1 MQITSA
7 TKIVPLV
14 TLTKSGDIIIKAFA
28 PEKKAFVHLYDSDYS
43 KKGDYSCPLDLSQVN
58 NYVVINCLDDIEK
71 AAKLVLT
78 VRPSLS
84 EEFPAAV
91 LRYNPAFTH
100 QDVMYWH
107 KVNQLGQFQP
117 YANNGMLDVPE
128 NGAFLHQNC
137 DTDRTRIF
145 HSPVDAIA
153 AAYDQTV
160 RFIGALRRE
169 VKEEEDKTKRIM
181 EEKKAFID
189 KINRAQEI

>member
-14 TLTKSGDIIIKAFA
+14 TLTKGGDIIIKAFA
-28 PEKKAFVHLYDSDYS
+28 PEKGAFVHLYNSEYS
-43 KKGDYSCPLDLSQVN
+43 KKGDFSCPLDLGQVN

-78 VRPSLS
+78 IRPTLS
-84 EEFPAAV
+84 DEFPAAV

-107 KVNQLGQFQP
+107 LVNQLGQFQP
-117 YANNGMLDVPE
+117 YANTGWLDVPE
-128 NGAFLHQNC
+128 NGALIHPNS
-137 DTDRTRIF
+137 DTDHTRIY
-145 HSPVDAIA
+145 HSPVDALT

-160 RFIGALRRE
+160 KFIGALRRE
-169 VKEEEDKTKRIM
+169 VKEEEDKTKRIL
-181 EEKKAFID
+181 EEKKSLID
-189 KINRAQEI
+189 QINKAQEI

>member
-14 TLTKSGDIIIKAFA
+14 TFTKAGDIIIKAFA
-28 PEKKAFVHLYDSDYS
+28 PEKKAFVHLYNSEYAR
-43 KKGDYSCPLDLSQVN
+43 KGDFSCPLDLGQIN
-58 NYVVINCLDDIEK
+58 NFVVIDCLADIEK

-84 EEFPAAV
+84 DEFPAAV

-107 KVNQLGQFQP
+107 LVNQLGQFEP
-117 YANNGMLDVPE
+117 YANTGWLDVPE
-128 NGAFLHQNC
+128 NGALLHPNS
-137 DTDRTRIF
+137 DIDHTRIY
-145 HSPVDAIA
+145 HSPVDAIT

-160 RFIGALRRE
+160 RFIGSLRRE
-169 VKEEEDKTKRIM
+169 VKEEEDKVKKQI
-181 EEKKAFID
+181 EEKKSLID

>member
-14 TLTKSGDIIIKAFA
+14 TLTRDGDIVIKAFA
-28 PEKKAFVHLYDSDYS
+28 PEKNAFVHLYDSEYS
-43 KKGDYSCPLDLSQVN
+43 RKGDYSSPLDLSQVN

-78 VRPSLS
+78 VRPKLS
-84 EEFPAAV
+84 DEFPAAV

-128 NGAFLHQNC
+128 NDALLHPNS
-137 DTDRTRIF
+137 DTDPTRIY
-145 HSPVDAIA
+145 HSPVDAIT

-181 EEKKAFID
+181 EEKKSLID
-189 KINRAQEI
+189 QINKAQEI